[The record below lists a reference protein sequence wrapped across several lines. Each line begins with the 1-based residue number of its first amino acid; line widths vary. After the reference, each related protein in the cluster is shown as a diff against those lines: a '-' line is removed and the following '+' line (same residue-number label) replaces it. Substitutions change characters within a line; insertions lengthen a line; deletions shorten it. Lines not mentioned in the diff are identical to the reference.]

1 MAEEKTE
8 TTVPVTTTLHHPS
21 YYGGSLLRSSLL
33 ARSGYG
39 WGGHGYGLGAYSGYG
54 LGAYSGYG
62 LGAYSGYGH
71 GAYGHGYPG
80 WGYGS
85 RYVPTSTT
93 APAKVEEKAE
103 VKVEDSVAET
113 LRRSK

>member
-8 TTVPVTTTLHHPS
+8 TTVPVTTTLHPPS
-21 YYGGSLLRSSLL
+21 YYGGSLLRSS
-33 ARSGYG
+33 R
-39 WGGHGYGLGAYSGYG
+39 GYGLGAYSGYG
-54 LGAYSGYG
+54 HG

-71 GAYGHGYPG
+71 GAYGYPGWGYPG

-85 RYVPTSTT
+85 RYVPTT

>member
-21 YYGGSLLRSSLL
+21 YYGGSLLRSS
-33 ARSGYG
+33 R
-39 WGGHGYGLGAYSGYG
+39 GYGLGAYG
-54 LGAYSGYG
+54 
-62 LGAYSGYGH
+62 GYGH
-71 GAYGHGYPG
+71 GAYGYPGWGYPG

-85 RYVPTSTT
+85 RYVPTT

>member
-39 WGGHGYGLGAYSGYG
+39 WGGHGYG